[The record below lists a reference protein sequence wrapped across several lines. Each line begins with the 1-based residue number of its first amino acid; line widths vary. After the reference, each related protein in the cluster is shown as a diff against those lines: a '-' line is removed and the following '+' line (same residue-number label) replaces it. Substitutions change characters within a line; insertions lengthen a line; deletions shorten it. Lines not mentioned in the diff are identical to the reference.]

1 MKLINNILIIVLLY
15 FICSARTC
23 TEDDSTAE
31 RDKESDLSELRDSIK
46 QVFEVNFPDDELL
59 KALEETAKEKLI
71 DFSDYLRLVS
81 DSSLDARFRQQAAE
95 TAGRLFVSKDINIRK
110 WSKAYPVHDLKT
122 LEYLL
127 SEGLLRGMS
136 YWIQPF
142 QIEVKTPLTWKNDTT
157 FTGTLSFYQ
166 QIIPFDNQTPPV
178 NLPAITVIDIYAL
191 KKIKSFGQEHL
202 SIWEVYLGD
211 VK

>member
-1 MKLINNILIIVLLY
+1 MKLINNILIIALIYL
-15 FICSARTC
+15 ICSARTS
-23 TEDDSTAE
+23 TDEDSTAE
-31 RDKESDLSELRDSIK
+31 RDKEAALYELRDSIK

-95 TAGRLFVSKDINIRK
+95 MAVRLFISKDINVRK
-110 WSKAYPVHDLKT
+110 WSKTYPVHDLKT
-122 LEYLL
+122 LEYFLNESL
-127 SEGLLRGMS
+127 FNGMP
-136 YWIQPF
+136 YWIQSF
-142 QIEVKTPLTWKNDTT
+142 QIEVKRPLTWKNDTT

-178 NLPAITVIDIYAL
+178 NLPAIKVIDIYAL